1 MAALE
6 ELNEPQARAA
16 GHVDGPLLVFAGAG
30 SGKTRVI
37 TYRIA
42 NLVAVHRVPPYR
54 VLAVTFTNKAAGEMK
69 HRLERLIGEEVTRD
83 LWVGTFHAVCVRL
96 LRRYH
101 EAAGLERSFVIYDDS
116 DQRAVMA
123 RVLKELDLDDRRYP
137 PRQLLARIHREKQ
150 EARGP
155 DDFHAEGYIDDVV
168 GKCFHAYQRHLRE
181 ANAVDFEDIILRMVQ
196 LVEQPEGIVG
206 AELRS
211 RFRHVLVD
219 EFQDVNMAQYRLVR
233 AFAGELSNL
242 CVVGDDD
249 QSIYRWRGADV
260 RNIRN
265 FQRDFKGAT
274 VVKLEQNY
282 RSTGNIVKGALGV
295 IRPAKDREPKE
306 LWTARQEGEPI
317 MVVAAENERDEAAWV
332 VERIKILIARGVSPR
347 DVAVFY
353 RVHAQSR
360 VIEEVMRA
368 ERVPYQII
376 GGTKFFDRAE
386 VKSLLSYLRVIS
398 NPRSD
403 VDLERIINVPPRKI
417 GTTTVDRL
425 RAKADE
431 RRTSLYEAIEP
442 LCESGEVG
450 TAAKKSL
457 LAFRDLFQR
466 LMGEARTASPR
477 IMAEEVLEQTGFGK
491 ALEQEDSAE
500 SDARIQNLHEL
511 LGSIAEYE
519 IEMAAAGE
527 EGTLAGYLERVTLA
541 SDADQLADTPKVP
554 MMTVHAAKGLEFHAV
569 FVTGMEEEVF
579 PFRGLDPKHAEELEE
594 ERRLAYVALTR
605 ARELLYLTHT
615 QRRMIF
621 GTTRYGVPSRFVA
634 DLPKSILRQIVTD
647 SARQMFGGF
656 ERRIDRAGPTFQRS
670 QQAWSHPF
678 SESDESSARQPGL
691 RAQSSAQGSGSF
703 RQPERSSWA
712 RRGDPPPAAR
722 SHDAGPHSPPL
733 RNDAPPPPLRAPGE
747 RYVERDVTDDVSDG
761 VICAGARVRHEKFGA
776 GTVVSVDHGD
786 DPIATVRFSGRGEK
800 RIKVSFLRW

>member
-1 MAALE
+1 VDDIVAFPPPPEPNARSAAAALE

-42 NLVAVHRVPPYR
+42 NLVAVVRVPPYR
-54 VLAVTFTNKAAGEMK
+54 VLAVTFTNKAAGEMR
-69 HRLERLIGEEVTRD
+69 HRLQGLIGEEVTRD

-155 DDFHAEGYIDDVV
+155 DDFRPEGYVDDVV
-168 GKCFHAYQRHLRE
+168 GKCFHAYQRHLKD
-181 ANAVDFEDIILRMVQ
+181 ANAVDFEDIILRIVQ
-196 LVEQPEGIVG
+196 IVEDRESPVA
-206 AELRS
+206 AELRR

-233 AFAGELSNL
+233 AFAGESQNL

-265 FQRDFKGAT
+265 FRRDFPAAT

-282 RSTGNIVKGALGV
+282 RSTGNIVRGALGV

-317 MVVAAENERDEAAWV
+317 LVVAAENERDEAAWV
-332 VERIKILIARGVSPR
+332 VDRIKTLIGRGVSPR

-386 VKSLLSYLRVIS
+386 VKSLLAYLRVIS

-403 VDLERIINVPPRKI
+403 VDLDRIINVPPRKI
-417 GTTTVDRL
+417 GATTVERL

-431 RRTSLYEAIEP
+431 RRTSLYDAIEP

-457 LAFRDLFQR
+457 LAFRDLLQR

-477 IMAEEVLEQTGFGK
+477 ILAEEVLEQTGFGK

-500 SDARIQNLHEL
+500 SDARIQNLQEL

-519 IEMAAAGE
+519 MEMAAAGE

-579 PFRGLDPKHAEELEE
+579 PFRGLDPKQADELEE

-621 GTTRYGVPSRFVA
+621 GTTRYGIPSRFVA
-634 DLPKSILRQIVTD
+634 DLPKSILRPITTD

-656 ERRIDRAGPTFQRS
+656 ERRVDRAGPTFQRS
-670 QQAWSHPF
+670 REPWSHPF
-678 SESDESSARQPGL
+678 NEPGEGSSRPAAF
-691 RAQSSAQGSGSF
+691 RAQSSGL
-703 RQPERSSWA
+703 RP
-712 RRGDPPPAAR
+712 
-722 SHDAGPHSPPL
+722 
-733 RNDAPPPPLRAPGE
+733 RNDAPPPPLRSPGE
-747 RYVERDVTDDVSDG
+747 RYVEHDATDEGEGG
-761 VICAGARVRHEKFGA
+761 VIRAGARVRHEKFGA

-800 RIKVSFLRW
+800 RIKLSFLRW